1 MSNLLLVLMFLFF
14 TVPAIIYKQY
24 FLALAF
30 IIFGVV
36 FGLVEYAADFY
47 TGKTVSQHLWA
58 LILEHGYKGYTI
70 LGFMLLGWLCLLFHL
85 GMRFKK

>member
-1 MSNLLLVLMFLFF
+1 MSNLLLIFMGLLFI
-14 TVPAIIYKQY
+14 VPPVIYKQY

-36 FGLVEYAADFY
+36 FGLVEYAAHYY
-47 TGKTVSQHLWA
+47 TGKTVSQQMWT

-70 LGFMLLGWLCLLFHL
+70 IGCMLLGWICLLLHL